1 MWQRRLLPAAVKDD
15 VKPLTFKPRFSG
27 VFFAL
32 NCLTVLLF
40 IERLRNIFFAQ
51 AFFIKSVEVRFQT
64 AFFGR

>member
-32 NCLTVLLF
+32 NCLAAMFF
-40 IERLRNIFFAQ
+40 IARVRNIFFVQ
-51 AFFIKSVEVRFQT
+51 AFFVKNVEVHFQT